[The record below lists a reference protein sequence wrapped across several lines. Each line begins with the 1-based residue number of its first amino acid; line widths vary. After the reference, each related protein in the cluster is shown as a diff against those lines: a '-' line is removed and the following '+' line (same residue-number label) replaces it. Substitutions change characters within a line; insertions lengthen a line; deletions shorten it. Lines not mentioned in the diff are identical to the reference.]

1 MATTYSTPGVY
12 IEEKS
17 SFGSSVVAVATAVPA
32 FIGYTEMASRGNKSL
47 LNEPT
52 KISSM
57 GQFEELFGGPPPTK
71 FNITMDEENEPQ
83 GFKLELNKSTQ
94 FNLYYAMR
102 FYFSNGG
109 GDCYIVSVGGYDE
122 SIEKDKLNDPKG
134 GGLASLE
141 KHLLSLIHI

>member
-32 FIGYTEMASRGNKSL
+32 FIGYTEMANRGSKSL

-71 FNITMDEENEPQ
+71 FNISMDEENEPQ
-83 GFKLELNKSTQ
+83 GFKLEINKSTG
-94 FNLYYAMR
+94 FLT
-102 FYFSNGG
+102 
-109 GDCYIVSVGGYDE
+109 
-122 SIEKDKLNDPKG
+122 IENSSKFLQ
-134 GGLASLE
+134 ASL
-141 KHLLSLIHI
+141 KTKCPVKIFISLLKLFLLK

>member
-1 MATTYSTPGVY
+1 
-12 IEEKS
+12 
-17 SFGSSVVAVATAVPA
+17 
-32 FIGYTEMASRGNKSL
+32 MASRGNKSL

-141 KHLLSLIHI
+141 KHLEPTIIVIPDAVLLNQKNSKQSKHERYIHVDYK